1 MTSPKT
7 DATQRELFAPDAFA
21 ARQPA
26 AASPAISP
34 AAALEAPVTPAAPSA
49 PAAPFVRPGPPAPL
63 FKAPPVPTRTLPIPP
78 RGPNDG
84 PLKQIQLGSHTVHYL
99 LRRSTRRSHGFMI
112 NDDGLHVTSP
122 RNAPQADIESAIRAK
137 QRWIL
142 TKLFERSERQVM
154 RAARPTVEWVDGAK
168 LPYLGM
174 EITLRLQDAA
184 RSHCIY
190 DPDTRELRLGVPAGL
205 EEWQI
210 RERVKRWFQDEARRL
225 FRERLDLYAPR
236 VGVTYSAFAI
246 SSAGTRWGSC
256 TVAGNIRLNWKL
268 VHYPL
273 ALLDYVVVHEL
284 AHLREMNHS
293 PRFWAVVGET
303 FPDYDGAK
311 AALKKRSVEMPV
323 LFPE

>member
-1 MTSPKT
+1 MTFPET
-7 DATQRELFAPDAFA
+7 DAAQRELFAASQD
-21 ARQPA
+21 
-26 AASPAISP
+26 AASPPPPSP
-34 AAALEAPVTPAAPSA
+34 APLPA
-49 PAAPFVRPGPPAPL
+49 PAPARSKAPAPL
-63 FKAPPVPTRTLPIPP
+63 FKAPPVPTRSLPMPP
-78 RGPNDG
+78 RGPNDA

-122 RNAPQADIESAIRAK
+122 RGATLADIDNAIRAK

-142 TKLFERSERQVM
+142 TKLFERSERRVA
-154 RAARPTVEWVDGAK
+154 RAQKPAVEWVDGAR
-168 LPYLGM
+168 LPYLGGDV
-174 EITLRLQDAA
+174 ILRLQDAA
-184 RSHCIY
+184 RSHCVF
-190 DPDTRELRLGVPAGL
+190 DPDTRELRLGVTPGL
-205 EEWQI
+205 SEWQV
-210 RERVKRWFQDEARRL
+210 RERVKLWFQDEARRL
-225 FRERLDLYAPR
+225 FGERLDLYAPQ
-236 VGVTYSAFAI
+236 VGVRYAAYAI

-273 ALLDYVVVHEL
+273 ALLDYVVIHEL

-293 PRFWAVVGET
+293 PRFWAVVGEV

-311 AALKKRSVEMPV
+311 AALRKRSVEMPV

>member
-7 DATQRELFAPDAFA
+7 DAPQLELFAAFE
-21 ARQPA
+21 P
-26 AASPAISP
+26 AASPASP
-34 AAALEAPVTPAAPSA
+34 APAPAPRQVQTTPA
-49 PAAPFVRPGPPAPL
+49 APL
-63 FKAPPVPTRTLPIPP
+63 FKAPPEPTRGLPVPP
-78 RGPNDG
+78 RGPTDA

-99 LRRSTRRSHGFMI
+99 LRHSARRSYGFMI
-112 NDDGLHVTSP
+112 NDDGLHVTAP
-122 RNAPQADIESAIRAK
+122 RRSIQADLDNAIRAK

-142 TKLFERSERQVM
+142 TKLFERGERRVM
-154 RAARPTVEWVDGAK
+154 RSQRAPVAWVDGAL
-168 LPYLGM
+168 LPYLGLD
-174 EITLRLQDAA
+174 ITLRLQEAA
-184 RSHCIY
+184 RSHCVF
-190 DPDTRELRLGVPAGL
+190 DVESRELRLGVPPGL

-210 RERVKRWFQDEARRL
+210 RERVKLWFQGEAKRL

-236 VGVTYSAFAI
+236 VGVGYSSFAL

-256 TVAGNIRLNWKL
+256 TVAGSIRLNWKL
-268 VHYPL
+268 IHYPL

-293 PRFWAVVGET
+293 PRFWAVVGEV

-323 LFPE
+323 LFPEE

>member
-7 DATQRELFAPDAFA
+7 DATQRELFAPDAVE
-21 ARQPA
+21 ARQ
-26 AASPAISP
+26 AASPA
-34 AAALEAPVTPAAPSA
+34 A
-49 PAAPFVRPGPPAPL
+49 PAHPVSSIPAAPL
-63 FKAPPVPTRTLPIPP
+63 FKAPPVPTRTLPVPP
-78 RGPNDG
+78 RGPDDG

-99 LRRSTRRSHGFMI
+99 LRRSARRSHGFMI

-122 RNAPQADIESAIRAK
+122 RNAPQSDIDNAIRAK
-137 QRWIL
+137 GHWVL
-142 TKLFERSERQVM
+142 TKLFERSERQVV
-154 RAARPTVEWVDGAK
+154 RAARPTVEWIDGAK

-184 RSHCIY
+184 RSHCVY
-190 DPDTRELRLGVPAGL
+190 DAEARELRLGVPAGL
-205 EEWQI
+205 SEWQI
-210 RERVKRWFQDEARRL
+210 RERVKLWFQDEARRL

-236 VGVTYSAFAI
+236 VGVTYNAFAI

-268 VHYPL
+268 VYYPL

-303 FPDYDGAK
+303 FPDYEGAK

-323 LFPE
+323 LFPEA

>member
-7 DATQRELFAPDAFA
+7 DAPQLELFAQELFAPFK
-21 ARQPA
+21 P
-26 AASPAISP
+26 AASPAP
-34 AAALEAPVTPAAPSA
+34 RQAATA
-49 PAAPFVRPGPPAPL
+49 PAAPL
-63 FKAPPVPTRTLPIPP
+63 FKAPPEPP
-78 RGPNDG
+78 RGLPVPPRGLNDA

-99 LRRSTRRSHGFMI
+99 LRHSARRSYGFMI
-112 NDDGLHVTSP
+112 NDDGLHVTAP
-122 RNAPQADIESAIRAK
+122 RRSSQADLDNAIRAK

-142 TKLFERSERQVM
+142 TKLLERGERRVM
-154 RAARPTVEWVDGAK
+154 RGKQQPVEWVDGAL
-168 LPYLGM
+168 LPYLGFD
-174 EITLRLQDAA
+174 ITLRLQEAA
-184 RSHCIY
+184 RSHCVF
-190 DPDTRELRLGVPAGL
+190 DAESRELRLGVAPGL

-210 RERVKRWFQDEARRL
+210 RERVKLWFQGEARRL
-225 FRERLDLYAPR
+225 FGERLDLYAPR
-236 VGVTYSAFAI
+236 LDVSYSSFAL

-268 VHYPL
+268 IHYPL

-293 PRFWAVVGET
+293 PRFWAVVGEV

>member
-7 DATQRELFAPDAFA
+7 DANQLELFAQELFA
-21 ARQPA
+21 ALKPG
-26 AASPAISP
+26 
-34 AAALEAPVTPAAPSA
+34 AAPPARPA
-49 PAAPFVRPGPPAPL
+49 PAAPL
-63 FKAPPVPTRTLPIPP
+63 FKAPPVPTRTLPVPP
-78 RGPNDG
+78 VGPNDA
-84 PLKQIQLGSHTVHYL
+84 PLRKIQLGSHTVHYV
-99 LRRSTRRSHGFMI
+99 LRRSARRSHGFMI
-112 NDDGLHVTSP
+112 SDDGLFVTSP
-122 RNAPQADIESAIRAK
+122 RRAPLDDIERAIRAK
-137 QRWIL
+137 QGWIL
-142 TKLFERSERQVM
+142 TKLFERGERHVL
-154 RAARPTVEWVDGAK
+154 RAQRAPVEWVDGAR
-168 LPYLGM
+168 LPYLGG

-184 RSHCIY
+184 RSHCAY
-190 DPDTRELRLGVPAGL
+190 DADTRELRLGVTPGL

-210 RERVKRWFQDEARRL
+210 RERVKIWFQDEAKRL

-236 VGVTYSAFAI
+236 VGVSYSAFAI

-293 PRFWAVVGET
+293 PRFWAVVGEV

-311 AALKKRSVEMPV
+311 AALRKRSVEMPV
-323 LFPE
+323 LFPDA

>member
-7 DATQRELFAPDAFA
+7 DATQLELFAQELFA
-21 ARQPA
+21 AFKPA
-26 AASPAISP
+26 AATASP
-34 AAALEAPVTPAAPSA
+34 VPAAPAPRQA
-49 PAAPFVRPGPPAPL
+49 PAAPL
-63 FKAPPVPTRTLPIPP
+63 FKAPPEPTRGLPAPP
-78 RGPNDG
+78 RGPNDA

-99 LRRSTRRSHGFMI
+99 LRHSARRSYGFMI
-112 NDDGLHVTSP
+112 NDDGLHVTAP
-122 RNAPQADIESAIRAK
+122 RRSSQVDLDNAIRAK

-142 TKLFERSERQVM
+142 TKLFERGERRVM
-154 RAARPTVEWVDGAK
+154 RGKQQPVAWVDGAL
-168 LPYLGM
+168 LPWLGAD
-174 EITLRLQDAA
+174 ITLRLQEAA
-184 RSHCIY
+184 RSHCVF
-190 DPDTRELRLGVPAGL
+190 DMESRELRLGATPGL

-210 RERVKRWFQDEARRL
+210 RERVKLWFQGEAKRL

-236 VGVTYSAFAI
+236 VGVSYSSFAL

-268 VHYPL
+268 IHYPL

-293 PRFWAVVGET
+293 PRFWAVVGEV

-323 LFPE
+323 LFPDD